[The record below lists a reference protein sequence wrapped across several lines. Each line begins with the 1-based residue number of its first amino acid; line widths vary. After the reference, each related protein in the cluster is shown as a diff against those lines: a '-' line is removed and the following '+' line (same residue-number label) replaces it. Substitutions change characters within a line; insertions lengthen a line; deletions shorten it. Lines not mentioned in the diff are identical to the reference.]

1 MRLWD
6 FLLKIVTHKRFEIK
20 SSLSNKNTLY
30 IIYSYLLYK
39 LDFTPM
45 KMNKSE
51 FHYSY
56 VFARSAEI
64 MNIELTINGSIFM
77 RQIN

>member
-1 MRLWD
+1 
-6 FLLKIVTHKRFEIK
+6 
-20 SSLSNKNTLY
+20 
-30 IIYSYLLYK
+30 
-39 LDFTPM
+39 M